1 MQLRIATFN
10 LESLDDRPGL
20 EPALAARIAV
30 LRPQLERLRA
40 DVLCLQEV
48 NGQSPG
54 GHAPRQLLALDALL
68 EGTAYAGYHRAATE
82 GPRGHG
88 AYDVHNLA
96 ILSRFPILDHA
107 QLHHDLVSPPN
118 YRPATARPPAAQAE
132 DVAWD
137 RPILH
142 AALDLSGGTTLH
154 VVNLHL
160 RAPLAAV
167 IAGQKRGPSA
177 WESAGG
183 WAEGFY
189 LAAMKRAGQ
198 ALEARLLI
206 DRLLDEDEGA
216 LIAVCG
222 DFNADAREVPVRI
235 IMAREGDTGSGWL
248 AGRVMVPLE
257 RAIPP
262 AARFTVVHAGT
273 RAMLDHVLV
282 SRALLAWYRGSEVHN
297 EALGDEVGAPQ
308 VAARPDSL
316 HAPVVAA
323 FEKPEGA

>member
-20 EPALAARIAV
+20 EPPLAARVAV

-40 DVLCLQEV
+40 DVLCLREV
-48 NGQSPG
+48 NGQHSG
-54 GHAPRQLLALDALL
+54 RHAPRRLAALDALI
-68 EGTAYAGYHRAATE
+68 EGTRYGGYHRIATE

-88 AYDVHNLA
+88 AFDVHNLA
-96 ILSRFPILDHA
+96 ILSRFPVLAHA
-107 QLHHDLVSPPN
+107 QVRHDLVSPPV
-118 YRPATARPPAAQAE
+118 YRPATARPAATQAAE
-132 DVAWD
+132 VVWD

-142 AALDLSGGTTLH
+142 AQLDLGGGATLH
-154 VVNLHL
+154 TVNLHL

-167 IAGQKRGPSA
+167 VAGQKRGPFA

-198 ALEARLLI
+198 ALEARLLV
-206 DRLLDEDEGA
+206 DRLLDADEGA

-262 AARFTVVHAGT
+262 AERFTVVHAGA
-273 RAMLDHVLV
+273 RVMLDHVLV

-297 EALGDEVGAPQ
+297 EALGDEVAAPQ

-323 FEKPEGA
+323 FEKP